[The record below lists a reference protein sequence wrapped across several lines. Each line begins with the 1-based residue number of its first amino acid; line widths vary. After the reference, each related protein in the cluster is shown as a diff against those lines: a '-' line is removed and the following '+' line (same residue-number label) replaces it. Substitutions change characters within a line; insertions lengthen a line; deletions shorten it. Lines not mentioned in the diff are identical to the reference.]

1 MGETCGFFS
10 PQQPLFVCAVSQA
23 VTGPGI
29 GRPGFGPIMTAPSPY
44 PFSQFLVDPTILFP
58 GLRDGGGPFAGDEG
72 REGHG
77 STVPPPVLAVPRVLC
92 VCVCVCKARDQL
104 YLKSRDIIRDQVS
117 GMGLVDRSVA
127 GARRVTM
134 RGGGSRMSCHGE
146 LCVSVCA

>member
-1 MGETCGFFS
+1 MQGMRGGRGLVLRFHR
-10 PQQPLFVCAVSQA
+10 LFW
-23 VTGPGI
+23 
-29 GRPGFGPIMTAPSPY
+29 
-44 PFSQFLVDPTILFP
+44 LF
-58 GLRDGGGPFAGDEG
+58 
-72 REGHG
+72 HG
-77 STVPPPVLAVPRVLC
+77 CC